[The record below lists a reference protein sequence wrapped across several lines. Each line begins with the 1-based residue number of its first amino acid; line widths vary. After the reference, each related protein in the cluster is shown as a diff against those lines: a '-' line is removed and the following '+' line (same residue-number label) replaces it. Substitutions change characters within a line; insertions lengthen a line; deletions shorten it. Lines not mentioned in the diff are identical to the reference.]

1 MFFEKSKIK
10 IFIFII
16 IFFSP
21 FYANANNNL
30 NKKIINYLSELRF
43 FSASFIQNDGTTVS
57 DGKIFIGD
65 KRIRVEYYNPSK
77 ILIILDRNKAMYYN
91 YDLNEDEFFDPSD
104 TSAWY
109 FFDIFFNPTFFLD
122 AKIVKKN
129 NYLELVKKSLNDQEA
144 YEIKILFENNPFVIR
159 KIIVNQNDISFIL
172 SISDHKHN
180 NSYDEDFF
188 KLINPIFFD

>member
-1 MFFEKSKIK
+1 MFFEKNKIK
-10 IFIFII
+10 IFIFIF

-30 NKKIINYLSELRF
+30 DKKIIDYLSKLRF
-43 FSASFIQNDGTTVS
+43 FSASFIQNDETTVS

-65 KRIRVEYYNPSK
+65 KRVRVEYYNPSK
-77 ILIILDRNKAMYYN
+77 ILIILDKNKAMYYN
-91 YDLNEDEFFDPSD
+91 HDLNEDEFFDPND
-104 TSAWY
+104 TSASY
-109 FFDIFFNPTFFLD
+109 FFDIFFNPSFFLD
-122 AKIVKKN
+122 AKIVEKN
-129 NYLELVKKSLNDQEA
+129 NYLELLKKGLNNQQT